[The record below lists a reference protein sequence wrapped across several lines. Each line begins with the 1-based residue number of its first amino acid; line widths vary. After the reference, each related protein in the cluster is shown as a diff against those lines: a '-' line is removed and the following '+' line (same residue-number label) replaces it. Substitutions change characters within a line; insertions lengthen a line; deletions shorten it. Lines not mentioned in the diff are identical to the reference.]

1 MRRKP
6 DGSANARV
14 WSPARRIVLSRAG
27 LATAIL
33 ATAACASRPAQV
45 VVEPVVDTAAA
56 GQPSATL
63 RIRNNH
69 EFAYRGPVRLV
80 VDLPDGSYKA
90 GPTRADVREGVARA
104 VVDLPGKGSVVL
116 ARTGSAEE
124 RPFAAGSF
132 SVVPAAGSLDLRW
145 NGLSIGTLDLGIAA
159 IAGKAAQPEDATRE
173 FTPLA
178 FTWTEPPDGRMT
190 GRSERGGFTL
200 EVELSPYGS
209 GFLDVR
215 ARLARASG
223 PEEPAYL
230 AVVRRL
236 TTPGVRD
243 ARVRFNGRV
252 FDGAASPDSWDRD
265 FWYVRGVD
273 WVSWNSGSLSLLNVN
288 GFTPANTILRNNRWA
303 EASHFYVWERT
314 RQADDALFFISEVS
328 GPNPEQAKS
337 RYMPV
342 TPYAP
347 LLAGDTL
354 RLEWRLAVAASPRP
368 DWAESQLH
376 VFSGY
381 RSVDTA
387 AAAARATAEL
397 GVPYVTFGTSYFP
410 YSTLTENFDFHRTA
424 GQDRE
429 TFWAFSP
436 VLWARWRELEP
447 RMRGDLHI
455 IRAMGFDVVRL
466 HHLELLTA
474 MDRAEALAFL
484 DFFAGVA
491 RELDLKILL
500 DTEGPVE
507 WVSTI
512 ASRYRDVLAGVEI
525 ENEVL
530 IGGVKPG
537 DADRWKAIYAAAKAG
552 APDADVF
559 LTTAANHGM
568 FDRIAALG
576 VPFDRIGVHAYKHGP
591 QWKESFSSHMLGTAD
606 YASDLGVQSTMGEFN
621 WKELTRLS
629 PEDRLPEFTAVY
641 EAVLGP
647 RAIPDVVQFQ
657 LQESLSFNPAISGTY
672 TRHYETLSLDRRPKP
687 EAFELMRLV
696 RKYGPPDAPGTML
709 PVTVPEVR
717 MDGAGG
723 TATFTVEN
731 RTGRVVTVA
740 LKALA
745 FDGIRSTLATPASV
759 TLQPGER
766 HDGRVKLLLAGTA
779 AGTYH
784 HFIRAD
790 FDDEVTVGWGVA
802 ANPGAPTFEK
812 VPVLTGYVRY
822 PQGAA
827 VVERI
832 DWDRPIAVAYGE
844 DASVIEVETAYTL
857 TTTLQSAT
865 GRPVR
870 LSSTVD
876 LPDSLRRNGT
886 LILLGTAAS
895 NALIAESRISGVP
908 RPAELAAA
916 AMTAGTRP
924 AANAAAARREAAR
937 RDPGI
942 VLVRDAKGS
951 GQWVVLTGASREAVQ
966 AAGVD
971 FVLRYWKNARDA
983 TTRISGMEP
992 GNALGHRA
1000 TITVADPP

>member
-1 MRRKP
+1 MVMAALS
-6 DGSANARV
+6 GSACVR
-14 WSPARRIVLSRAG
+14 SPA
-27 LATAIL
+27 
-33 ATAACASRPAQV
+33 PV
-45 VVEPVVDTAAA
+45 VVEPAVVAAPTSGAPAAA
-56 GQPSATL
+56 L
-63 RIRNNH
+63 RVRNNH
-69 EFAYRGPVRLV
+69 DFAYRGPVRLA
-80 VDLPDGSYKA
+80 VDLPDGSYSA
-90 GPTRADVREGVARA
+90 PEGRAHVRQGVARVLVA
-104 VVDLPGKGSVVL
+104 LDGKDSVVL
-116 ARTGSAEE
+116 E
-124 RPFAAGSF
+124 RRGGAAGEPFVAGSF
-132 SVVPAAGSLDLRW
+132 SVVPSEGALVLRW
-145 NGLSIGTLDLGIAA
+145 NDQPIGTLELGLAA
-159 IAGKAAQPEDATRE
+159 VPGKAAQPGDAVRG
-173 FTPLA
+173 FAPLA
-178 FTWTEPPDGRMT
+178 FAWAMQPDGRMT
-190 GRSERGGFTL
+190 GRSVRDGYSI
-200 EVELSPYGS
+200 EVELAPYGA
-209 GFLDVR
+209 GFLDIR

-223 PEEPAYL
+223 AEEPSYL

-236 TTPGVRD
+236 TTPAGVSD
-243 ARVRFNGRV
+243 AKVRFNGRE
-252 FDGAASPDSWDRD
+252 FPAAASPDTWDRD

-273 WVSWNSGSLSLLNVN
+273 WMSWRSGALSLANIN
-288 GFTPANTILRNNRWA
+288 GFTPAPTIYRNNRWA
-303 EASHFYVWERT
+303 EGSHFYVWERT
-314 RQADDALFFISEVS
+314 RQDDDALFFISEVS

-347 LLAGDTL
+347 LLAGDTVD
-354 RLEWRLAVAASPRP
+354 LEWRLAVSASPAAN
-368 DWAESQLH
+368 WEESQLH
-376 VFSGY
+376 VFAGY
-381 RSVDTA
+381 RSVDTVTA
-387 AAAARATAEL
+387 GARAAAEL

-436 VLWARWRELEP
+436 VLWAKWRELAP

-474 MDRAEALAFL
+474 MERAEALAFL

-491 RELDLKILL
+491 RELDMEILL

-507 WVSTI
+507 WVAEI
-512 ASRYRDVLAGVEI
+512 ATRYRDVLAGVEI

-537 DADRWKAIYAAAKAG
+537 DAERWTAIYKAAKAG

-568 FDRIAALG
+568 FERIIALG
-576 VPFDRIGVHAYKHGP
+576 VPFDRVGVHAYKHGP

-606 YASDLGVQSTMGEFN
+606 YASDLGLESTMGEFN

-629 PEDRLPEFTAVY
+629 PEQRLPEFTAVY
-641 EAVLGP
+641 EAVLAP

-696 RKYGPPDAPGTML
+696 RKYGPPDAPGTIL
-709 PVTVPEVR
+709 PITVPEVR
-717 MDGAGG
+717 MDGAGS
-723 TATFTVEN
+723 TAKFTVEN
-731 RTGRVVTVA
+731 RTGRAVTVA

-745 FDGIRSTLATPASV
+745 FDGIRSTLTTPATV
-759 TLQPGER
+759 TLQPGQR
-766 HDGRVKLLLAGTA
+766 HDGQVELLLTGA
-779 AGTYH
+779 AVGTYH

-790 FDDEVTVGWGVA
+790 FDGEVTVGWGVA

-812 VPVLTGYVRY
+812 VPVLTGFVRY
-822 PQGAA
+822 PQGPA
-827 VVERI
+827 VVDRI
-832 DWDRPIAVAYGE
+832 DWNRPIAVAFGA

-870 LSSTVD
+870 LSSVAD
-876 LPDSLRRNGT
+876 LPDSLRRDAT
-886 LILLGTAAS
+886 LVLLGTAAS
-895 NALIAESRISGVP
+895 NELIARSRISGVP
-908 RPAELAAA
+908 KPAELPAS

-924 AANAAAARREAAR
+924 AANAAAARRAAAR

-942 VLVRDAKGS
+942 VIIREAEGA
-951 GQWVVLTGASREAVQ
+951 GQWIVLTGASKEAVQ
-966 AAGVD
+966 AASVD
-971 FVLRYWKNARDA
+971 FVLRYWKNAKDA

-1000 TITVADPP
+1000 IITVPDPP